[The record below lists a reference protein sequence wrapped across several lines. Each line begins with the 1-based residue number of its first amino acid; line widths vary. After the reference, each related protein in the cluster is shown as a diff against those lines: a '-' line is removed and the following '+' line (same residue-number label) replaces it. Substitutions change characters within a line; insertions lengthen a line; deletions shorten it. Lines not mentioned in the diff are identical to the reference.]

1 MGPTE
6 EKKNL
11 RTKVDKTIHTTYVMY
26 LISYTVHIIY
36 NTNQYIK
43 YHTKYAIHKY
53 KYKIQPYITYNIQ
66 ILYNT
71 NLKPTPASIFVH
83 L

>member
-43 YHTKYAIHKY
+43 YHTKYAIHKLNACF
-53 KYKIQPYITYNIQ
+53 Q
-66 ILYNT
+66 
-71 NLKPTPASIFVH
+71 
-83 L
+83 